1 MNIYRNFFGLTK
13 DFVVAKIST
22 SRKSTT
28 TKARVKNENKNRKA
42 DSIKKKNI
50 RQHQVMSKL
59 QCSSFHGDDD

>member
-42 DSIKKKNI
+42 DSIKKKKTYA
-50 RQHQVMSKL
+50 STK
-59 QCSSFHGDDD
+59 